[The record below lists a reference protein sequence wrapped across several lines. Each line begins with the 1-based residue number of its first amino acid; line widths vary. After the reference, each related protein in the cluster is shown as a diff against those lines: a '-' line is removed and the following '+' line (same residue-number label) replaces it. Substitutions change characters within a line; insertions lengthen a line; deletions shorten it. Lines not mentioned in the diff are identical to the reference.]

1 MNAQDI
7 KIEAIEN
14 TTGCGCGS
22 AATSCGCASN
32 TLIAIDNVPVQRKS
46 TWMKHLQACLDDGKT
61 IWGKIRGFVMFTIA
75 CIASP
80 CCTLLIVPV
89 VIALLAGSPVAI
101 WMSQNLGLVYG
112 GLTLI
117 SILSFVLG
125 FRWMRKTNRN
135 MVFAQPESSLVSST
149 PKTKR

>member
-1 MNAQDI
+1 MTLQDV
-7 KIEAIEN
+7 KIEPIEN
-14 TTGCGCGS
+14 TTDCACDS
-22 AATSCGCASN
+22 TTTSCACASN
-32 TLIAIDNVPVQRKS
+32 NLVKIDRVPVQRQS
-46 TWMKHLQACLDDGKT
+46 TWMRHLQACLDDGKT

-80 CCTLLIVPV
+80 CCTPLIVPI

-125 FRWMRKTNRN
+125 FRWVRKTNRN
-135 MVFAQPESSLVSST
+135 TGFAQPESLLVSST
-149 PKTKR
+149 PKIKR

>member
-1 MNAQDI
+1 M
-7 KIEAIEN
+7 
-14 TTGCGCGS
+14 
-22 AATSCGCASN
+22 
-32 TLIAIDNVPVQRKS
+32 R
-46 TWMKHLQACLDDGKT
+46 HLQACLDDGKT

-80 CCTLLIVPV
+80 CCTPLIVPI

-135 MVFAQPESSLVSST
+135 TGFAQPESSLVSST
-149 PKTKR
+149 PKIKR

>member
-1 MNAQDI
+1 MNPQGI
-7 KIEAIEN
+7 KIETIKN
-14 TTGCGCGS
+14 TTDCGCGS
-22 AATSCGCASN
+22 AATSCSCASN
-32 TLIAIDNVPVQRKS
+32 NLVTINSVPIQRKS
-46 TWMKHLQACLDDGKT
+46 TWMRHLQACLDDGKT

-80 CCTLLIVPV
+80 CCTPLIVPI

-125 FRWMRKTNRN
+125 FHWMRKKNGNR
-135 MVFAQPESSLVSST
+135 QSESSLVAST
-149 PKTKR
+149 PKIKG